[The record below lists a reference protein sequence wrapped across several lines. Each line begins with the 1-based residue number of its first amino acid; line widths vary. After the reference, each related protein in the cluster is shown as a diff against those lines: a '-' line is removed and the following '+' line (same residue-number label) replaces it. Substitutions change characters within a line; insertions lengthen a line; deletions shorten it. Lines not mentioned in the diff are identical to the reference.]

1 MMTIKDGELTFLKN
15 RRVNFKKQTFN
26 LNTLDKLD
34 SISCIKVEDNRI
46 TDPYTVMSVDMRPD
60 KPPVGRSDVAH
71 IIYRYDKAVYQ
82 LVGNS
87 PIVRERAVLAVKK
100 LEDDHLEES
109 ILEVLGFI

>member
-1 MMTIKDGELTFLKN
+1 MSIEDGELILLKN

-34 SISCIKVEDNRI
+34 SVSCIKIEDNRI
-46 TDPYTVMSVDMRPD
+46 THPYTVMSVDMRPD
-60 KPPVGRSDVAH
+60 KPPIGRSDVAH
-71 IIYRYDKAVYQ
+71 IIYRHNKAVYK

-87 PIVRERAVLAVKK
+87 PIIRERAVLAVGK
-100 LEDDHLEES
+100 LEEDYLEES